1 MPVYWEAEAWLELSE
16 ALLAEEAWLELS
28 EALLSEAEE
37 LLSEVELLLWEVED
51 SPLSSGNGV
60 PSSRRAPLANSA
72 AWVAGSAM
80 PVASRPLAVWNR
92 LTQSAVVEPY
102 MPS

>member
-1 MPVYWEAEAWLELSE
+1 M
-16 ALLAEEAWLELS
+16 
-28 EALLSEAEE
+28 
-37 LLSEVELLLWEVED
+37 ELLLWEVED
-51 SPLSSGNGV
+51 SPLSSGKGV